1 MKKNIEKLNTE
12 LDANNKVIDR
22 VGMKL
27 SEREIPLSELGSLS
41 IELNKASSEN
51 REINDEINK
60 YSKCKNVYKTNDELD
75 KNEKANA
82 KRFIAGIILSI
93 IIFVMCLVNRPL
105 AVLLFFVDLGLL
117 GKNLLDTDY
126 KSLQK
131 MKARTYN
138 QKTRIARFKKDI
150 GIKTQLSKKK
160 IDEKEWSGTGLEAIF
175 DNAVKCVESLL
186 SGKDIEIES
195 PLLRSVVFELLKD
208 DNYPDATIEELV
220 SMRRKK
226 MGEAPVLKK
235 DKN

>member
-41 IELNKASSEN
+41 IELNKASNEN
-51 REINDEINK
+51 REINDEI
-60 YSKCKNVYKTNDELD
+60 NDELD

>member
-12 LDANNKVIDR
+12 LDANNKIIDS

-27 SEREIPLSELGSLS
+27 SEREVPLSELGSLS
-41 IELNKASSEN
+41 IELNRASNEN
-51 REINDEINK
+51 KEINDEIIE
-60 YSKCKNVYKTNDELD
+60 ELD
-75 KNEKANA
+75 KNEKASA
-82 KRFIAGIILSI
+82 KRFIAGIILAI
-93 IIFVMCLVNRPL
+93 IIFVLCLVNRPL
-105 AVLLFFVDLGLL
+105 AVMLFFADLGLL
-117 GKNLLDTDY
+117 GKNLFDTDY
-126 KSLQK
+126 KNLQK

-160 IDEKEWSGTGLEAIF
+160 INEKEWSGAELEAIF
-175 DNAVKCVESLL
+175 DNAVKCVEGLL

-195 PLLRSVVFELLKD
+195 PLLRSLVFELLKD
-208 DNYPDATIEELV
+208 DNYPDSTIEELV

-226 MGEAPVLKK
+226 IGEVPVLKK

>member
-12 LDANNKVIDR
+12 LDANNKVIDS

-41 IELNKASSEN
+41 IELNKASNEN
-51 REINDEINK
+51 KEINNEII
-60 YSKCKNVYKTNDELD
+60 DELD
-75 KNEKANA
+75 KNEKASA
-82 KRFIAGIILSI
+82 KRFVAGIILSI
-93 IIFVMCLVNRPL
+93 IIFVLCLVNRPL
-105 AVLLFFVDLGLL
+105 AFLLFFVDLGLL

-138 QKTRIARFKKDI
+138 QKARIARFKKDI

-160 IDEKEWSGTGLEAIF
+160 INEKEWSGTELEAIF
-175 DNAVKCVESLL
+175 DNAVKCVEGLL

-220 SMRRKK
+220 SMRRKRID
-226 MGEAPVLKK
+226 EAPVLKK
-235 DKN
+235 R